1 MKLSN
6 GREIKVDLSKITIKE
21 WRFMWAFDSDNDES
35 DKILGGCVGMT
46 VEEIQ
51 DLLRDDFRRL
61 IKFVVEASK
70 NPLDD
75 ENLAEASTSD

>member
-6 GREIKVDLSKITIKE
+6 GREIKVDLSKITIAQ
-21 WRFMWAFDSDNDES
+21 WRFMWDFRSDNDES

-46 VEEIQ
+46 VKEVQ
-51 DLLRDDFRRL
+51 ALLYEDFKRL
-61 IKFVVEASK
+61 TKAVIEASK